1 LLASAGLEDLNDE
14 DEDSNPEPVT
24 PRKRKRSDNSR
35 SGNNPII
42 KMQMDVLRVPGL
54 SADHQLQISKF
65 DSSEFDV
72 SHDMIIGSLGMI
84 III

>member
-24 PRKRKRSDNSR
+24 PQKRKRSDNSR